1 MRICANQALVNLPA
15 QSAQPP
21 APRVIDDFPQ
31 TVPYG
36 TGRTTPT
43 IMAKISSRLAPDEKV
58 LAAIN
63 EEARQAVAC
72 RRH

>member
-1 MRICANQALVNLPA
+1 MRALTARQRAFVEFLILEPSTFGA
-15 QSAQPP
+15 QTRA
-21 APRVIDDFPQ
+21 ARRAG
-31 TVPYG
+31 YG